1 MRVRQS
7 ILEVVGDTPLLKL
20 GKLFAKAPFH
30 VYAKLEALN
39 PGGSMKDRPA
49 LAMIREGLASGTV
62 TRDSVI
68 VESSSGNMGIGLA
81 QACRYFNLRFIC
93 VVDPRTTELNMSM
106 LRAYGAEV
114 DMVREPDQASG
125 EFLQARI
132 TRVKELLSTTA
143 GSTWVDQY
151 SNPANIRSHYQSTIR
166 EILDALDGE
175 LDYLFCAVSTCGT
188 LGGCASML
196 REIGHPARVIAVDA
210 VGSAIFASAKAKR
223 PIPGLGA
230 GIVPPL
236 LDPTLVH
243 EHVHVTPADCV
254 VGCRKLVREEAVLAG
269 GSAGGLITAIEMMSG
284 RIPRGAPPRTAL
296 PRGARCVAVLPDRGE
311 RYLDTIYNDDWVR
324 EHCGDMLLG
333 GVPAPLFPYEE
344 VKCTATA

>member
-1 MRVRQS
+1 MHVRQS
-7 ILEVVGDTPLLKL
+7 ILEAVGNTPLLKL
-20 GKLFAKAPFH
+20 GKLFADAPFH
-30 VYAKLEALN
+30 VYAKVEALN

-49 LAMIREGLASGTV
+49 LAMIREGLASGAI
-62 TRDSVI
+62 TRDSVV

-81 QACRYFNLRFIC
+81 QACRYFDIRFIC
-93 VVDPRTTELNMSM
+93 VVDPRTTELNLAM

-114 DMVREPDQASG
+114 DMVREPDPASG

-132 TRVKELLSTTA
+132 ARVNELLATTP

-151 SNPANIRSHYQSTIR
+151 SNPANIRSHHETTIR

-196 REIGHPARVIAVDA
+196 RESGHPAKVIAVDA
-210 VGSAIFASAKAKR
+210 VGSAIFASEKAKR

-236 LDPTLVH
+236 LDHSLVH
-243 EHVHVTPADCV
+243 ECIHVTPADCV

-269 GSAGGLITAIEMMSG
+269 GSAGGVIRAIEMMGG
-284 RIPRGAPPRTAL
+284 RIPA
-296 PRGARCVAVLPDRGE
+296 GARCVAVLPDRGE
-311 RYLDTIYNDDWVR
+311 RYLDTIYSDEWVR
-324 EHCGDMLLG
+324 EHCGDMLLP
-333 GVPAPLFPYEE
+333 GVPTPPFPHEE
-344 VKCTATA
+344 ATCTTTA